1 MRIAFGS
8 YPGPAAAAAAVSPP
22 LPRCAHVGLWGTGL
36 ASSEG
41 FSYLGPGA
49 GPEDL
54 AAVAAPVK
62 DRICFAGEGG
72 EEWGVGGGGRMTADR
87 AGGGWTGRQWQR
99 LLRTESALLV
109 RKGTGFRV
117 YSLQRY

>member
-72 EEWGVGGGGRMTADR
+72 EEWGVGGGG
-87 AGGGWTGRQWQR
+87 G
-99 LLRTESALLV
+99 
-109 RKGTGFRV
+109 
-117 YSLQRY
+117 